1 MSWQKFLEGS
11 WRRARIHFS
20 VSEISWR
27 FLAAGTDSFLG
38 VRNFLGVLGGGHGF
52 IFGCQKF
59 LGVFDGGH
67 GFIFW
72 SQKFLSCSWG
82 CTEVVEKAEP
92 TGFLQYFIFFKKVSS
107 NQATKGWCRWEIVKV
122 ARKGAECRRIEAD
135 TRWGTRW
142 SAEQG
147 PPRITV
153 ACARTGCRGA
163 GGSANRASS
172 AWREFPT
179 RPWTLQNR
187 PDRMPPRRRTRCSAR
202 RPSVTAS
209 DVARWRSEGDS
220 ESQAAG
226 SRSWHIL
233 ATRSN
238 VCFRT
243 TNKFDQI
250 WLT

>member
-1 MSWQKFLEGS
+1 MNSLRFPGTDRKWLVRWCWNLGK
-11 WRRARIHFS
+11 
-20 VSEISWR
+20 VVEISR
-27 FLAAGTDSFLG
+27 TANCSSPA
-38 VRNFLGVLGGGHGF
+38 NFDHLSGNPER
-52 IFGCQKF
+52 
-59 LGVFDGGH
+59 
-67 GFIFW
+67 W
-72 SQKFLSCSWG
+72 SK
-82 CTEVVEKAEP
+82 KAEP
-92 TGFLQYFIFFKKVSS
+92 TGFLHYFIFFKKVSS

-122 ARKGAECRRIEAD
+122 ARKGAEGRRTEAD

-187 PDRMPPRRRTRCSAR
+187 PDGMPPRRRTRCSAR

-209 DVARWRSEGDS
+209 DVGRWRSEGDS